1 MISYLLC
8 LRFPRSILRRGIK
21 FSANILLF
29 AVKRLPRT
37 RRLWNSGGVTMRRKR
52 TSTAIQT
59 EPTKRPA
66 KVKKLRDCG
75 VFQGR
80 WRRLLRLARSYRDQI
95 FQRLAS
101 AHNRGSPL
109 AGDILSRPLEFRRG
123 RTFHAAPPPLRAAK
137 RRFSTFFLL
146 IFKATKIHSA
156 RTFHPFVFLFFFSH
170 DLSAFQG
177 ERRKFLSS
185 IVVIPIWRLANYSQ
199 LLNFS
204 PGRRPAI
211 SL

>member
-1 MISYLLC
+1 
-8 LRFPRSILRRGIK
+8 
-21 FSANILLF
+21 
-29 AVKRLPRT
+29 
-37 RRLWNSGGVTMRRKR
+37 MRRKR

-123 RTFHAAPPPLRAAK
+123 RTFHAAPPPPFAPRNAASQLSFCLFSRLRKFIPLGRFTRSFFFFFFQSRSLCVSRWTSQVSLIDRCYTYLATGKLLAALK
-137 RRFSTFFLL
+137 LFTRSETCDLLVILRNTTWKNRVNWWNKIFFFLS
-146 IFKATKIHSA
+146 KNGTKIA
-156 RTFHPFVFLFFFSH
+156 ACNLI
-170 DLSAFQG
+170 
-177 ERRKFLSS
+177 S
-185 IVVIPIWRLANYSQ
+185 IRLD
-199 LLNFS
+199 
-204 PGRRPAI
+204 
-211 SL
+211 